1 MQDKSM
7 LPEILQRR
15 KGNFGK
21 KGQSKYKHLTAEDT
35 TNFDPQFRADESILD
50 SWKKKM
56 AGYKG
61 SKGSNI

>member
-1 MQDKSM
+1 MQDKSS
-7 LPEILQRR
+7 LPEIMQKRMG
-15 KGNFGK
+15 KFGS

-35 TNFDPQFRADESILD
+35 SNFDPQFRPDESIMA

-61 SKGSNI
+61 SSHSNI